1 MPNPLVN
8 QGFLN
13 RVRGAVSVTDDSDL
27 NVTAPY
33 LGSDAISL
41 RPDTPATDVL
51 PTLTGTVGSQIP
63 YQQVTLTVHM
73 LRTQAL
79 AAAWQNR
86 FATDTAL
93 GEIVVTPDSN
103 VFNDYTVLNAYLT
116 NFQEINITGRDPGFV
131 AMISGYI
138 ITNNDMWDS

>member
-13 RVRGAVSVTDDSDL
+13 RVKGAVSVTDDANL

-33 LGSDAISL
+33 LGNDAISL
-41 RPDTPATDVL
+41 RPDTAAADVI
-51 PTLTGTVGSQIP
+51 PTLTGTVGSQAP
-63 YQQVTLTVHM
+63 YQQVTLTIHM

-79 AAAWQNR
+79 ASSWQAR

-103 VFNDYTVLNAYLT
+103 VFGDYTILNAYLV
-116 NFQEINITGRDPGFV
+116 NFQEIAITGRDPGYV
-131 AMISGYI
+131 AIISGYI
-138 ITNNDMWDS
+138 VTNNKMWD